1 MENNNFK
8 PTNDGKIILTVDDGS
23 IEVVIQ
29 NKFKQ
34 ILGSFP
40 FNPSDFNIIYRYNE
54 RVDDF
59 EGIADPLL
67 NYDINADGT
76 VDEKN
81 DAALTALKECE
92 KKLSELFDYV
102 LGGEASA
109 VLFSKTNA
117 FAIMK
122 DGSFYCEF
130 AYKIMGDFISN
141 QFGEATRRFNK
152 RMARIEHYTKHGVK
166 TGKHAGGSTKP
177 QPQKGG
183 KK

>member
-8 PTNDGKIILTVDDGS
+8 PTKDGKVILTVDDGS

-29 NKFKQ
+29 NKFKHV
-34 ILGSFP
+34 LGSFP
-40 FNPSDFNIIYRYNE
+40 FNPSDFNIIYRYND
-54 RVDDF
+54 RVDEF

-67 NYDINADGT
+67 NFDINANGT
-76 VDEKN
+76 VDERD
-81 DAALTALKECE
+81 DAALAALKECE
-92 KKLSELFDYV
+92 VKLCELFDYV
-102 LGGEASA
+102 LGGEASS
-109 VLFSKTNA
+109 VLFSRTNP

-130 AYKIMGDFISN
+130 AYKIMGDFISA
-141 QFGEATRRFNK
+141 QFGEATRKLNK
-152 RMARIEHYTKHGVK
+152 RLARIEQYTKHGVK

-177 QPQKGG
+177 QLHKGG